1 MKRSVIGLNPFFAI
15 VFDNVDIDDIAK
27 IALAWEQKWGFIRGG
42 DIAARERRWQ
52 MGNSL
57 SVLSSERIGELATE
71 LVHKARENS
80 LDSAVDSP
88 FALLAK
94 DNDIM
99 WSGGETTIFGMTPS
113 ARLVHAHILTTSFF
127 ACSTEH
133 LGMPDDCTVIV
144 AHVVGRAADD
154 VMDVDNQ

>member
-1 MKRSVIGLNPFFAI
+1 MLKEMLRCALFDLVVVSDGISSAHKQQSVTILPPLHFTV

-42 DIAARERRWQ
+42 DIAARERRWK

-57 SVLSSERIGELATE
+57 SVLSSERIGELAKE
-71 LVHKARENS
+71 LVDKARENS
-80 LDSAVDSP
+80 LDRVVDSP

-99 WSGGETTIFGMTPS
+99 WSGGETTHCFLNDTFGTSYNITVPNNVSLLHFPPS
-113 ARLVHAHILTTSFF
+113 T
-127 ACSTEH
+127 
-133 LGMPDDCTVIV
+133 
-144 AHVVGRAADD
+144 
-154 VMDVDNQ
+154 